1 MTTIPNLQSI
11 TFDALAAFPQA
22 LERHYAAFPRVLYS
36 HEQQHLSGLKWL
48 LGKMSRVA

>member
-1 MTTIPNLQSI
+1 MTIPKLQSI

-22 LERHYAAFPRVLYS
+22 LERRYAAFPRVFCS
-36 HEQQHLSGLKWL
+36 HDRQHLSGLQGL